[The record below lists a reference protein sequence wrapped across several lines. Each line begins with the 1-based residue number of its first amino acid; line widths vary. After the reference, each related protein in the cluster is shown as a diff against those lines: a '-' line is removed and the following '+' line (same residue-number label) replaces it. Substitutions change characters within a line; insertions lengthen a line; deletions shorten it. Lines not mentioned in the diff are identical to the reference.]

1 MEEKIVAN
9 NVKLMLLCSPHNPVG
24 RVWTR
29 AELQKVGDICLK
41 HGVITVSDEIHG
53 DFVWGNNSQTVFASL
68 GEQYEQNCVICTAP
82 SKTFNCRSAGIQY
95 LHSQQK
101 FTSPLPQAGSGSRLQ
116 PGKHLRPCCLSGGL
130 HLWRGLA
137 AAGEGLYRR

>member
-1 MEEKIVAN
+1 
-9 NVKLMLLCSPHNPVG
+9 MLLCSPHNPVG

-53 DFVWGNNSQTVFASL
+53 DFVWGNNIQTVFASL

-82 SKTFNCRSAGIQY
+82 SKTFNIAG
-95 LHSQQK
+95 
-101 FTSPLPQAGSGSRLQ
+101 LQ
-116 PGKHLRPCCLSGGL
+116 VSNIFIPNKNLR
-130 HLWRGLA
+130 RRFRKQVA
-137 AAGEGLYRR
+137 AAGYSQVNTILSTM